1 MPNQEQFLKNVS
13 LSYPKWDYGGHL
25 DPHVRD
31 ALELSP
37 LSPEAGKQGVYQLD
51 KPIRR
56 RRCLIFDDCRW
67 RTDSLSGTTEAV
79 GAALFHHLIV
89 VPADSERCASLSH
102 KQRPTVLA
110 RDFQDCR
117 PIIGPTAKPGYT
129 LDGAADVYRSIE
141 PVN

>member
-1 MPNQEQFLKNVS
+1 MYHYLTQNGITEVILVHTS
-13 LSYPKWDYGGHL
+13 ETHLSARHY
-25 DPHVRD
+25 
-31 ALELSP
+31 
-37 LSPEAGKQGVYQLD
+37 SPEAGKQGVYQLD

-89 VPADSERCASLSH
+89 VPDDSERCASLSH

-117 PIIGPTAKPGYT
+117 PIIGPTVKPGYT
-129 LDGAADVYRSIE
+129 VDVAADVYRSIE